1 MSVFKTT
8 FSRALT
14 VIPSDN
20 CNVPSPI
27 LLIQG
32 VNTSYNI
39 LEPNV
44 LTDNS
49 VQFSKKKPSEAEG
62 SDFNTQYAVN
72 TGDVVYRYDNGT
84 AATIVEVIDKF
95 NLLLSHD
102 IFGGEVDIPY
112 KIYQEGAK
120 TGIGNTGC
128 CLYISESDTNYEVI
142 TIGGD
147 KVMFFKP
154 QVGAVLPVQ
163 VKRVISGGGCIA
175 LW

>member
-8 FSRALT
+8 FSRALQ

-27 LLIQG
+27 LLKEST
-32 VNTSYNI
+32 NTQYNI
-39 LEPNV
+39 SEPNV
-44 LTDNS
+44 LTDTDGE
-49 VQFSKKKPSEAEG
+49 FSIKVPSQAAG
-62 SDFNTQYAVN
+62 SDQTTQYAVN

-84 AATIVEVIDKF
+84 AATIVDVIDRK

-102 IFGGEVDIPY
+102 IFGGETERPY

-128 CLYISESDTNYEVI
+128 YIYINENDVNYDVI

-147 KVMFFKP
+147 KITFNSPTK
-154 QVGAVLPVQ
+154 GTVLPVQ
-163 VKRVISGGGCIA
+163 VKRVMSGGSCLA

>member
-27 LLIQG
+27 LLIQSA
-32 VNTSYNI
+32 NTQYFL
-39 LEPNV
+39 LEPNI
-44 LTDNS
+44 LTDANANFFIK
-49 VQFSKKKPSEAEG
+49 VPSQATG
-62 SDFNTQYAVN
+62 SSENRQYAVN
-72 TGDVVYRYDNGT
+72 TGDVVYRYDNGS
-84 AATIVEVIDKF
+84 AATIVDVIDKN
-95 NLLLSHD
+95 NLLLNND
-102 IFGGEVDIPY
+102 IFAGEAGIPY
-112 KIYQEGAK
+112 IIYQEGAK
-120 TGIGNTGC
+120 TGLGNTGC
-128 CLYISESDTNYEVI
+128 YLYIQEGDVNYEVI

-147 KVMFFKP
+147 RVMFMPTK
-154 QVGAVLPVQ
+154 GTVLPVQ